1 MKNHLSFY
9 KRWLGNIRPVA
20 FAATV
25 GTLLMAGCNN
35 DSSKPNADAGK
46 DSAGGANAGAS
57 TAASGPPAVFS
68 LAWSEYPSWSVFGVA
83 EINGIIDGAEGAQGD
98 VEKKWNVDIVLKQR
112 DYDPCLQEYGASTVD
127 GVCMTNMDSL
137 APSISRPSVAIL
149 PTSTSVGADACIVVG
164 INTLDELKGKETFGL
179 ERSVSQYCF
188 ERVLEMSNQKP
199 ADFTFKNMDP
209 GAAAQAMQVKDE
221 KISSIMVWNPF
232 LLQTL
237 RTREGSKVLF
247 DSSAIPEEIIDM
259 VVVSK
264 DSLAKKGGK
273 NFAYAIIDAYYQVN
287 KLMADPKTSD
297 KTLVDIGSKFSNL
310 GLEDMK
316 IVVEQTKFYKNADEA
331 LALLKSDKFQKE
343 TMPKVVEFCVS
354 HGIVDKAP
362 AVAFGQ
368 ADAQFN
374 IDPSFLEAFQAGTA
388 KPE

>member
-1 MKNHLSFY
+1 MPKNFSTFWKRLSA
-9 KRWLGNIRPVA
+9 NARPVA
-20 FAATV
+20 LAVTV
-25 GTLLMAGCNN
+25 TALSLTGCDNS
-35 DSSKPNADAGK
+35 SSKPN
-46 DSAGGANAGAS
+46 DSAGPANATGE
-57 TAASGPPAVFS
+57 PPPVFS

-83 EINGIIDGAEGAQGD
+83 ETNGLIDGAEGSIG
-98 VEKKWNVDIVLKQR
+98 EMERKWNVDIVLKQR

-127 GVCMTNMDSL
+127 AVCMTNMDSL

-164 INTLDELKGKETFGL
+164 IDSIEGLKGKETFGL

-188 ERVLEMSNQKP
+188 ERVLELNNQKP

-209 GAAAQAMQVKDE
+209 GAAAQAMQLKDAN
-221 KISSIMVWNPF
+221 ITSIMVWNPF
-232 LLQTL
+232 VMATL
-237 RTREGSKVLF
+237 RERTDSKVLF
-247 DSSAIPEEIIDM
+247 DSAAIPEEIIDM

-273 NFAYAIIDAYYQVN
+273 NFAYAIIDTYYEIN
-287 KLMADPKTSD
+287 KLMADSKTSD
-297 KTLVDIGSKFSNL
+297 QTLTAIGSKFSNL

-316 IVVEQTKFYKNADEA
+316 KVVEQTRFYKNADEA
-331 LALLKSDKFQKE
+331 LTLLKGDKFQKE

-354 HGIVDKAP
+354 HGMVEKAP
-362 AVAFGQ
+362 TFGFGQ

-374 IDPSFLEAFQAGTA
+374 IDLSFLEAFKAGTA